1 MAINT
6 YGVSPNIGE
15 FEWAVLHRIQQRGA
29 WHEVVDTATDYTVT
43 PVTGTRTVQ
52 VFSGDMAVNGVLVR
66 NDAPANVSFAAQS
79 GGNSRIDYVVLE
91 VDWSGTVSTA
101 STIKVIQG
109 TAAASPVAPS
119 LTRVAGTLWQVG
131 LARVSIASGAGQL
144 TTAMIDLCVPQ
155 RRHAY
160 IYKSSVDSKSITNDN
175 ETEIARTSGAD
186 PGWPYILRIEGNTGF
201 GHVAAGH
208 GLIFGNINGSQVTS
222 GTAGALNDADAF
234 LRPEHTNGLT
244 GKWTATMTMNR
255 TGMTAD
261 LVTQPARGG
270 LTVTVIPN

>member
-6 YGVSPNIGE
+6 YGVSPSIGE

-29 WHEVVDTATDYTVT
+29 WHEVVDAATDYAVT

-66 NDAPANVSFAAQS
+66 NDAPVNVSFAAQS

-91 VDWSGTVSTA
+91 VDWSGAVATA
-101 STIKVIQG
+101 STVKVIAG
-109 TAAASPVAPS
+109 TAAASPVPPS

-144 TTAMIDLCVPQ
+144 TTAMIDSCVPQ
-155 RRHAY
+155 RRHDY
-160 IYKSSVDSKSITNDN
+160 IYKSAVDQKTITNDN
-175 ETEIARTSGAD
+175 ETEIARTSGVD
-186 PGWPYILRIEGNTGF
+186 PGWPYYLRVEGSTGF
-201 GHVAAGH
+201 GHVATGK
-208 GLIFGNINGSQVTS
+208 GVIFGNVNGSQVTS
-222 GTAGALNDADAF
+222 GVPGVSNDSDAY
-234 LRPEHTNGLT
+234 LRPEHTASLT

-255 TGMTAD
+255 LNMTAD
-261 LVTQPARGG
+261 LVTQPTRGG
-270 LTVTVIPN
+270 FTVTVIPA